1 MLEHDHKPGGE
12 EPTGADDALGQEQES
27 EGILVTRRTALVAG
41 GVGVGGLI
49 VGGSLAVGVP
59 GAEAA
64 LPTTTAPEQLRLEF
78 GNDPETEMTVSWS
91 APGTVPMPA
100 PALAYST
107 RPISARNRGKVIAL
121 PKSRPLDLTKGPR
134 RGPSSTSFLDGQ
146 TGQTT
151 FHYHVPLRGL
161 RPDTTY
167 FYEVS
172 DGAGSTASAQF
183 KTAPRGRAS
192 FRFTAF
198 GDQGVNAP
206 RGAATTAGVLKPG
219 DGAGAPLFHLMVGD
233 LAYANTTNP
242 PAVWRPGGA
251 VIGPPARHVA

>member
-12 EPTGADDALGQEQES
+12 EPTGADGALGRGQEWK
-27 EGILVTRRTALVAG
+27 GILVTRRTALVAG
-41 GVGVGGLI
+41 DVGVGGLML
-49 VGGSLAVGVP
+49 GGGLAVGVP
-59 GAEAA
+59 AADAA

-78 GNDPETEMTVSWS
+78 SNNPENEMIVSWS

-100 PALAYST
+100 PTLAYST
-107 RPISARNRGKVIAL
+107 RPISATNRGTVIGL
-121 PKSRPLDLTKGPR
+121 PESTPLDLTKGPR

-151 FHYHVPLRGL
+151 FHYHVPLKDL

-167 FYEVS
+167 YYEGA
-172 DGAGSTASAQF
+172 DGAGSPPSAQF
-183 KTAPRGRAS
+183 RPAPRGRAS

-206 RGAATTAGVLKPG
+206 RGAATTAGVINPG
-219 DGAGAPLFHLMVGD
+219 DGAGGPLFH
-233 LAYANTTNP
+233 
-242 PAVWRPGGA
+242 
-251 VIGPPARHVA
+251 